1 MTPVYLCDDDPAW
14 LARMKAAITKYQIK
28 TDWDFSIACCTA
40 SPDALLSCMKEAV
53 PYCGIYFLDVDLKA
67 PINGMKLGEEI
78 RKLDSS
84 PFLIYVTIHEDMMR
98 ESFRRKLMALDFIIK
113 DQGCPE
119 EQLFSCMQHVERLL
133 SAGNPTRVCLRI
145 NGSLTNFARTEIL
158 YARSVKK
165 MHKVIIHTETGLFHA
180 PVTLHALYEELGD
193 GFIFCDKSCIVN
205 ISRIASLSPAAKNLR
220 LDNGEILSCSLRQ
233 WREIIRAVK

>member
-1 MTPVYLCDDDPAW
+1 
-14 LARMKAAITKYQIK
+14 MKAAITKYQIK
-28 TDWDFSIACCTA
+28 TDRDFSIACCTA
-40 SPDALLSCMKEAV
+40 FPDALLSCMKKAV
-53 PYCGIYFLDVDLKA
+53 PCCGIYFPDVDLKA

-98 ESFRRKLMALDFIIK
+98 ESFRRKLIALDFIIK

-119 EQLFSCMQHVERLL
+119 EQLFSCMQHIEQQL
-133 SAGNPTRVCLRI
+133 SAGNPARICLRI
-145 NGSLTNFARTEIL
+145 NGSPTNFARTEIL

-165 MHKVIIHTETGLFHA
+165 MHKVTIHTKTALFHA
-180 PVTLHALYEELGD
+180 PVTLHALYEDLGD

-205 ISRIASLSPAAKNLR
+205 ISRIASLNTAAKNLR
-220 LDNGEILSCSLRQ
+220 LDNGEILSCSSRQ
-233 WREIIRAVK
+233 WRKLVRAVK